1 MNILRKQLQTQNN
14 IVIVKYDNAGY
25 TLYSDNTL
33 KNVIACV
40 YTQKNQH
47 GVIIYDENMTIKQ
60 VRTLVKQYKKMN
72 CIIK

>member
-33 KNVIACV
+33 QRVIACV
-40 YTQKNQH
+40 YTQKKQH

-60 VRTLVKQYKKMN
+60 VKTLVKQYKKMN

>member
-60 VRTLVKQYKKMN
+60 VKTLVKQYKKMN

>member
-1 MNILRKQLQTQNN
+1 MNILRKQLHTQNN

-40 YTQKNQH
+40 YTQKSQH

-60 VRTLVKQYKKMN
+60 VKTLVKQYKKMN